1 MTLHTQILSLKNY
14 KYGIDSAP
22 KDEWTVFDK
31 DTSKPKAD
39 EVDEWSIFEDKGLK
53 QEPVKQPDWNHF
65 YGVPK
70 PQEKE
75 SRIKNNISKAIY
87 NAAQARQNLIGGNYQ
102 DSLDYVSNIAEKA
115 IDDLKEGYQRG
126 ETNV

>member
-1 MTLHTQILSLKNY
+1 MTLHTQILSQENY

-22 KDEWTVFDK
+22 KDEWSIFDG
-31 DTSKPKAD
+31 DNSKKEAD
-39 EVDEWSIFEDKGLK
+39 VTDEWSIFGDKVSK

-70 PQEKE
+70 PLENKA
-75 SRIKNNISKAIY
+75 RIKNNISKAIY
-87 NAAQARQNLIGGNYQ
+87 NAAQARQNRIGGDYQ
-102 DSLDYVSNIAEKA
+102 DSLDYVSNIAQKA